1 VEAGL
6 FATNKKVI
14 AACIVELLFED
25 LWLLALEECEKEI
38 PIIIFRRL
46 VMCDSVLL
54 DLYN

>member
-25 LWLLALEECEKEI
+25 LWLLALEECEKKI